1 MHPYERR
8 RYAALRADQETIG
21 RAAAWLRHDTIQAGY
36 AGLTHPEYA
45 FGLASLLDEVA
56 LRLADDERLRDH
68 AVRVCRT
75 MLGDRMDMPG
85 TRRTRRR

>member
-8 RYAALRADQETIG
+8 RHAALRADQQLIT
-21 RAAAWLRHDTIQAGY
+21 RAAAWLRHDAIQAGY
-36 AGLTHPEYA
+36 AGLHHPEYA
-45 FGLASLLDEVA
+45 FGLASILDDIARRAGE
-56 LRLADDERLRDH
+56 DDALRDH

-75 MLGDRMDMPG
+75 MLGDRMDMPT